1 MKNRLLN
8 TISILTTSLLL
19 CCQANADSFLVQ
31 DQHGLPVK
39 NAVLEFSVTHSAA
52 DVSTA
57 NSSKADSA
65 PKTLTMDQVNKRF
78 EPELLIIHKGDYV
91 SFPNSD
97 DIRHHVYSFSKVMPF
112 ELKLYSGKP
121 KAPLQFTTPGI
132 SVLGCNIHDS
142 MVGYIYIADSTQV
155 LLTDDQGI
163 ATLDDRIKY
172 QSVKVWHANLS
183 TSLTRAE
190 TIDYDDLA
198 KAANTDGQLVIKLI
212 VDSPEPRKTFQSIF
226 KKHGK

>member
-8 TISILTTSLLL
+8 TISVLTTSLIL
-19 CCQANADSFLVQ
+19 CCQVNADSFLIQ

-39 NAVLEFSVTHSAA
+39 NAVLEFSVTSPIT
-52 DVSTA
+52 DIP
-57 NSSKADSA
+57 KADSA

-78 EPELLIIHKGDYV
+78 DPELLSCWHKV
-91 SFPNSD
+91 
-97 DIRHHVYSFSKVMPF
+97 
-112 ELKLYSGKP
+112 KLFSGKP
-121 KAPLQFTTPGI
+121 KAPLQFNSPGI

-142 MVGYIYIADSTQV
+142 MVGYIYIANSTQV
-155 LLTDDQGI
+155 LLTDDQGL
-163 ATLDDRIKY
+163 ATLDDTIKY

-212 VDSPEPRKTFQSIF
+212 VDSPEPRNTFQSIF

>member
-8 TISILTTSLLL
+8 TISILTTSLIL
-19 CCQANADSFLVQ
+19 CCQVNADSFLVQ

-39 NAVLEFSVTHSAA
+39 NAVLEFSVTSPIT
-52 DVSTA
+52 DIP
-57 NSSKADSA
+57 KADSA

-78 EPELLIIHKGDYV
+78 DPELLIIHRGDYV
-91 SFPNSD
+91 NFPNSD
-97 DIRHHVYSFSKVMPF
+97 NIRHHVYSFSKVMPF

-121 KAPLQFTTPGI
+121 KAPLQFNSPGI

-142 MVGYIYIADSTQV
+142 MVGYIYIANSTQV
-155 LLTDDQGI
+155 LLTDDQGL
-163 ATLDDRIKY
+163 ATLDDTIEY

-190 TIDYDDLA
+190 TIGYDDLA

-212 VDSPEPRKTFQSIF
+212 VDSPEPRNTFQSIF